1 MIYFSFLFDIT
12 LIVNIYVFNLC
23 WFENLCWLIETFPLV
38 RDKVLF
44 GCISIICWGQ
54 VLEVNF
60 SNIYICMS
68 NYSFYVCYLYGY
80 MYMYM
85 CVCLYTYVYV
95 YMCVWVCMYVCMY
108 ICIWICSIRGTN
120 NQIWNRF
127 YKSVHLQLFNV
138 KCKLAYFQL
147 LNIKYKF
154 IQLQLSDVK
163 CLFSK
168 EHIFR
173 KEKRTDV
180 HGHTSLASGFQLNRE
195 NDANLWDTNKF
206 LRSHILC
213 TNILKCEFQTK
224 GMELTRL
231 EFFEGPRG
239 TWFRPFL

>member
-1 MIYFSFLFDIT
+1 MSVIYMDI
-12 LIVNIYVFNLC
+12 
-23 WFENLCWLIETFPLV
+23 
-38 RDKVLF
+38 
-44 GCISIICWGQ
+44 CICIC
-54 VLEVNF
+54 V
-60 SNIYICMS
+60 
-68 NYSFYVCYLYGY
+68 YVCIH

-85 CVCLYTYVYV
+85 CVYE
-95 YMCVWVCMYVCMY
+95 CMYVCMY
-108 ICIWICSIRGTN
+108 ICIWICSIQGTN

-147 LNIKYKF
+147 LNVKYKF

-180 HGHTSLASGFQLNRE
+180 HGRTSLASGFQLNRE
-195 NDANLWDTNKF
+195 NDANLRDTNKF

-213 TNILKCEFQTK
+213 TNILKCKFQTK

-231 EFFEGPRG
+231 EFFEDPRG

>member
-95 YMCVWVCMYVCMY
+95 YMCVCVCMYVCMY

-138 KCKLAYFQL
+138 K
-147 LNIKYKF
+147 YKF
-154 IQLQLSDVK
+154 VQLQLFHVK
-163 CLFSK
+163 FLFPE
-168 EHIFR
+168 EHIFC
-173 KEKRTDV
+173 KQKRTAV
-180 HGHTSLASGFQLNRE
+180 YGRASLVLGFQLTWE
-195 NDANLWDTNKF
+195 NDDLLSSRQK
-206 LRSHILC
+206 
-213 TNILKCEFQTK
+213 
-224 GMELTRL
+224 
-231 EFFEGPRG
+231 
-239 TWFRPFL
+239 